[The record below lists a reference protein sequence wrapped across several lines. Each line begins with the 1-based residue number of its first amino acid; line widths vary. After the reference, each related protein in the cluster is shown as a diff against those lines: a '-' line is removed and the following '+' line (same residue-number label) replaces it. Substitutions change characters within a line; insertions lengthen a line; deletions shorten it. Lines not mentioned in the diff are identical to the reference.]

1 MRETSAKVR
10 SAISTLFAGALCAA
24 TATGANAAQQCD
36 WPAYRIFV
44 ERVVQA
50 DGHVIDRSTEAQ
62 QTTSEGQSY
71 GMFFALVANDRAS
84 FDRLLDWT
92 RTNLSANQFDS
103 NNVRLPRGNGAGSR
117 TARSA

>member
-1 MRETSAKVR
+1 MRVSTAKV
-10 SAISTLFAGALCAA
+10 FAGALIAA
-24 TATGANAAQQCD
+24 TATGAQATQAAQQCD

-50 DGHVIDRSTEAQ
+50 DGRVIDRSTDAQ

-71 GMFFALVANDRAS
+71 GMFFALVANDRAT
-84 FDRLLDWT
+84 FDRLFNWT
-92 RTNLSANQFDS
+92 RSNLSANQFDA
-103 NNVRLPRGNGAGSR
+103 NNVRLPAWQWGKSR